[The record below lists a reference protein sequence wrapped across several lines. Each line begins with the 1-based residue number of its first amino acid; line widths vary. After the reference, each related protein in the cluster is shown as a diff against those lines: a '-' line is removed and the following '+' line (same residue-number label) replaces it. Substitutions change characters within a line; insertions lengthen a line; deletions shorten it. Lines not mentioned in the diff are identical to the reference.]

1 MPKVKLNQI
10 GSGTQDDPYRIIV
23 PEYRKLTELP
33 ASEKPDTFEIPAKF
47 IGQDGLIHTKMI
59 KANAKAWWDNIKNSQ
74 EWSEFY
80 NVNAEFVVDD
90 ANG

>member
-1 MPKVKLNQI
+1 MTKIKLNQI
-10 GSGTQDDPYRIIV
+10 GTGVEGDPYRIV
-23 PEYRKLTELP
+23 MPEFRKLTELP
-33 ASEKPDTFEIPAKF
+33 QASKPDTFEIPAKF

-59 KANAKAWWDNIKNSQ
+59 KANAKAWWDNVKNSQ

-80 NVNAEFVVDD
+80 NENSEFVVDD